1 MVVIASYRPA
11 EGADAEAIS
20 DLVQAALLP
29 HTLPGWTADAVA
41 HLLSESSPQALRE
54 QFREAAFT
62 QVCVNEGAI
71 VGFILCKRSRLIG
84 LLAVHPSLQR
94 SGIGSQLLQ
103 GMLEHVAAVAPDISV
118 VEVNATEYS
127 LPFYRRRGFYPL
139 SEFIEH
145 EGCRFVRLGYWR
157 KNPLLGAA

>member
-1 MVVIASYRPA
+1 
-11 EGADAEAIS
+11 
-20 DLVQAALLP
+20 LF
-29 HTLPGWTADAVA
+29 
-41 HLLSESSPQALRE
+41 SENSPQALRE
-54 QFREAAFT
+54 QLRESAFAR
-62 QVCVNEGAI
+62 VCVNESAI
-71 VGFILCKRSRLIG
+71 VGFIHCKRSRLLG

-103 GMLEHVAAVAPDISV
+103 GMLAHVADAAPEISV

-157 KNPLLGAA
+157 KNPLLGGA

>member
-1 MVVIASYRPA
+1 MHRRTFLTSAIGIIGIERFGTALGASDSSS
-11 EGADAEAIS
+11 GNI
-20 DLVQAALLP
+20 
-29 HTLPGWTADAVA
+29 
-41 HLLSESSPQALRE
+41 LSGSL
-54 QFREAAFT
+54 
-62 QVCVNEGAI
+62 I
-71 VGFILCKRSRLIG
+71 HCKRSRLLG

-103 GMLEHVAAVAPDISV
+103 CMLVHVADAAPDISV

-127 LPFYRRRGFYPL
+127 LRFYRRRGFYPL

-157 KNPLLGAA
+157 KN